1 MEAVGRVSP
10 RGDQQLKG
18 IGISMGKFLSAAFRW
33 LLQHPEVAQ
42 AVAEAVTAHNK
53 GKKKA

>member
-1 MEAVGRVSP
+1 
-10 RGDQQLKG
+10 
-18 IGISMGKFLSAAFRW
+18 MGKFLSAAFRW